1 MIAHLVRK
9 LIPPRY
15 NQRVHCP
22 KCRTETRTETHVV
35 IYCLVCGE
43 PIAVPSLTAPA

>member
-9 LIPPRY
+9 FVPARY
-15 NQRVHCP
+15 TQRVACP
-22 KCRTETRTETHVV
+22 RCHTATRTETHVV

-43 PIAVPSLTAPA
+43 PIALPSLFGE